1 MNKKGKSEEYLKEH
15 IALIVSFLII
25 VSILFFILPNNPN
38 PHLMNYTDC
47 INYRFNEFNFT
58 FQDEIKG
65 MFVYEK
71 GTYNMS
77 IIQTKN
83 VTPIFM
89 YASNSSSRCL
99 YIGRVENM
107 TEFISRYELEY
118 HEIEVKKNKIVGVK

>member
-1 MNKKGKSEEYLKEH
+1 MKTKDYLKEN
-15 IALIVSFLII
+15 IVLIVFFSII
-25 VSILFFILPNNPN
+25 IFVLFNLKEKPN

-58 FQDEIKG
+58 FQDDTRG

-71 GTYNMS
+71 GTYNMT

-89 YASNSSSRCL
+89 YNLNASSRCL
-99 YIGRVENM
+99 FIGRVENM
-107 TEFISRYELEY
+107 TEFISKYELEY